1 MKIVRYLL
9 PAALVAVLGASG
21 ASASAFPVQSTPA
34 AIDAAKI
41 QIQHGG
47 PPPGAR
53 KGQTQSQHMH
63 RRGPPPSQMHRRGP
77 PPHMHRPPPPRYTPG
92 RRYHSAP
99 PGWRRY
105 GARPGDWRMRGCV
118 MVGPMWFCP

>member
-9 PAALVAVLGASG
+9 PAAFVAVLGASG
-21 ASASAFPVQSTPA
+21 ASASAFPVQSTQA

-41 QIQHGG
+41 EVQYGERRG
-47 PPPGAR
+47 PPPGASR
-53 KGQTQSQHMH
+53 KGQ
-63 RRGPPPSQMHRRGP
+63 GPSHMHRRGP
-77 PPHMHRPPPPRYTPG
+77 PPHMHRPPPPRYVPG
-92 RRYHSAP
+92 RRYNSAP
-99 PGWRRY
+99 HGWRRY

>member
-21 ASASAFPVQSTPA
+21 APASAFPVQSTPA

-41 QIQHGG
+41 QVQHG
-47 PPPGAR
+47 PPGAAR
-53 KGQTQSQHMH
+53 KGQGPSHMH
-63 RRGPPPSQMHRRGP
+63 RPGPPPSQMHRRGP
-77 PPHMHRPPPPRYTPG
+77 PPRYVPG
-92 RRYHSAP
+92 RRYNSAP
-99 PGWRRY
+99 HGWRRY

>member
-1 MKIVRYLL
+1 MKILRYLL
-9 PAALVAVLGASG
+9 PAAFVAVMGASG
-21 ASASAFPVQSTPA
+21 ASAAAFPVQNTQA
-34 AIDAAKI
+34 TIDSSKI
-41 QIQHGG
+41 EIQH
-47 PPPGAR
+47 R
-53 KGQTQSQHMH
+53 DH
-63 RRGPPPSQMHRRGP
+63 RRGPPPHARRKGP